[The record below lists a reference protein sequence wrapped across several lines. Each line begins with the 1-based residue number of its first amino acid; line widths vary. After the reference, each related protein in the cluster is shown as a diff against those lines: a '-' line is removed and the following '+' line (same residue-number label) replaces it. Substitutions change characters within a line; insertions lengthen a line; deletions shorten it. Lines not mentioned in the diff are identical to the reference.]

1 MKLFNSILKIALLS
15 VLMIGCNDTTLITE
29 DNNFDITASKVTDE
43 NTIAKV
49 NQFLT
54 KGKIGGRFKTN
65 SGEHIDFDIST
76 LQSISRE
83 GYSNNAFLVSETED
97 LANDDVV
104 FQLGIFST
112 ADSINSA
119 LIVKSESI
127 TKTSLLITYIDLD
140 GKIIQEIN
148 IDNEAQT
155 VSFRFDNNNFKS
167 ADCGHDTAKCISDM
181 YTELGWGSVSW
192 WVGTALF
199 GAPWAVGTAIGC
211 TYAMCIQ

>member
-1 MKLFNSILKIALLS
+1 
-15 VLMIGCNDTTLITE
+15 MIYCNDTTLITE

-54 KGKIGGRFKTN
+54 KGKVDGRFKTN

-76 LQSISRE
+76 IQSISRE

-104 FQLGIFST
+104 FQLGVF
-112 ADSINSA
+112 ALGDSINSA
-119 LIVKSESI
+119 LIVKSESLS
-127 TKTSLLITYIDLD
+127 KTNLLITYLDLD
-140 GKIIQEIN
+140 GIIIQEIN
-148 IDNEAQT
+148 IDNEAKT
-155 VSFRFDNNNFKS
+155 VSFLHNNNLKS
-167 ADCGHDTAKCISDM
+167 ADCGHDTANCISDM